1 MNAIEFEIA
10 FYEAI
15 FKWVSGGKVGLDP
28 RGEIEYRPNQGWGWS
43 QAHPDQLEG
52 AETGEY
58 RWKPASNVPYMQAE
72 IDELR
77 GKVAELEANERAYT
91 AFIGARSYQE
101 VADDLKRLSEKYEE
115 LIFAVAMKYPG
126 ETRHETALRYI
137 RRMEE
142 PATTGMAKMPV
153 IYKNQA

>member
-1 MNAIEFEIA
+1 MTIKTWQEREFETHGYVA
-10 FYEAI
+10 
-15 FKWVSGGKVGLDP
+15 VS
-28 RGEIEYRPNQGWGWS
+28 
-43 QAHPDQLEG
+43 
-52 AETGEY
+52 
-58 RWKPASNVPYMQAE
+58 PASNVPYMQAE